1 MSTKLYT
8 FFYAKQRICKNM
20 LTSCLQSDMIT
31 NVDRKSTESQ
41 GENMT
46 DTFLLESKIRALGL
60 TISMVAEK
68 LGITRAGFYK
78 KLNNNSE
85 FKASEISKLSTIL
98 DLSDNEREKIFFA
111 QFVDR

>member
-1 MSTKLYT
+1 
-8 FFYAKQRICKNM
+8 M

-31 NVDRKSTESQ
+31 NVDRKSTERQ

-68 LGITRAGFYK
+68 LGITRAGFSK

-85 FKASEISKLSTIL
+85 F
-98 DLSDNEREKIFFA
+98 
-111 QFVDR
+111 